1 LKDKTRKV
9 DKLGKTHSGAKITR
23 NVTNAS
29 NTTNSA
35 NSTNSTN
42 STKIP
47 HGVLRRMGE
56 RIISQTR
63 EPWERIE
70 ASLPEGV
77 TAETVLNASALSV
90 TYIFAHE
97 QMSELGR
104 INARFT
110 GDGLSL
116 SQLYCGFREADDA
129 FKGYREAM
137 MQSIY
142 DSAKAAFAE

>member
-1 LKDKTRKV
+1 V
-9 DKLGKTHSGAKITR
+9 DKLDKTHSGAKITR
-23 NVTNAS
+23 NVTNMGNATG
-29 NTTNSA
+29 TTNAA
-35 NSTNSTN
+35 NAAS
-42 STKIP
+42 IP

-77 TAETVLNASALSV
+77 TAETVLNAAGLSV